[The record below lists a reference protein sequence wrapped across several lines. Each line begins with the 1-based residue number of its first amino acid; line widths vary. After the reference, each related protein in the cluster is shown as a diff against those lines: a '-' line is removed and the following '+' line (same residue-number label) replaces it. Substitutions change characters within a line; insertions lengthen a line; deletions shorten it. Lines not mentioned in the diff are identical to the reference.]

1 MYAIDG
7 GEVLTVMASVAP
19 SVMRITSTNISVMI
33 DLPFASMSY
42 AREAAT
48 RLAFMGA
55 NVVLL
60 RQTTDPPTVRSIV
73 YYNDA
78 IARAEAENYVSL
90 LGPLEFVESKEV
102 IDGVNL
108 RIVLGNDFAAALGA
122 GIGATTTTVAK

>member
-1 MYAIDG
+1 
-7 GEVLTVMASVAP
+7 
-19 SVMRITSTNISVMI
+19 MI

-42 AREAAT
+42 AREAVT

-60 RQTTDPPTVRSIV
+60 RQTDDPPTVRSIV

-78 IARAEAENYVSL
+78 IARAEAESYTGL
-90 LGPLEFVESKEV
+90 LGPLEFVESDEV

-122 GIGATTTTVAK
+122 GIGATTTTVEQ